1 MNLREQLKA
10 KNSESE
16 ETSRFISKLKSDLAA
31 VTAESENLKE
41 QIRTKSSMLQELE
54 EQLKYRTLEVE
65 ESDRHAS
72 KLEADLSMTTREL
85 AELRSAAEESE
96 SEQIRLERA
105 VEHLRGRV
113 DTDEAIRENTIRALE
128 HGLSLLRQVD

>member
-1 MNLREQLKA
+1 M
-10 KNSESE
+10 
-16 ETSRFISKLKSDLAA
+16 
-31 VTAESENLKE
+31 
-41 QIRTKSSMLQELE
+41 
-54 EQLKYRTLEVE
+54 EVE
-65 ESDRHAS
+65 ESDRHVS
-72 KLEADLSMTTREL
+72 KLEADLSTTTREL